1 MGTLWAPSLALVSTR
16 LRMEKY
22 VGPLL
27 AGGTVCAC
35 WLALGQKKQVA
46 EFPSKPGRV
55 AITGSSGIMGSRLC
69 PALKEDGWE
78 VIGITRGKGASQGGP
93 GRDGSKEVDLTLVDR
108 ICDFSDPKSMD
119 SKAFEGCTHVF
130 HLAAQGSPGASFED
144 ILKSN
149 IVSTYHAM
157 ECAKR
162 CGVKRFVLASTNHV
176 QHGDSMEIGGGPGS
190 IDRSR
195 LKGKTMK
202 LSDPA
207 TPDTFYAASKLH
219 NEAIGM
225 LYSKVNSYM
234 EVVSLRIGWVLY
246 DDPTELKG
254 SEFESYLRAMFLS
267 RRDCIGFCKAA
278 LNAPIPAEDRGYL
291 CAYALSNNS
300 TRVFDLEETIQK
312 LDYTPK
318 DSADDFDWGK

>member
-1 MGTLWAPSLALVSTR
+1 MDTIVT
-16 LRMEKY
+16 
-22 VGPLL
+22 LL
-27 AGGTVCAC
+27 AGGTIYAC
-35 WLALGQKKQVA
+35 CSSMNFGKLLLGPKKPKA
-46 EFPSKPGRV
+46 APGKPGKV

-69 PALKEDGWE
+69 PALREDGWE
-78 VIGITRGKGASQGGP
+78 VIGITRGKGTSQGGP
-93 GRDGSKEVDLTLVDR
+93 GRDSSKEVDLTLVDR
-108 ICDFSDPKSMD
+108 ICDFSKPESMD
-119 SKAFEGCTHVF
+119 SGVFEGCTHVF
-130 HLAAQGSPGASFED
+130 HLAADGRPGASFDE

-149 IVSTYHAM
+149 IVSTYHAY

-195 LKGKTMK
+195 LGGKRMT

-207 TPDTFYAASKLH
+207 VPDSYYAASKLH

-225 LYSKVNSYM
+225 LYSKVKSHL

-246 DDPTELKG
+246 DDPTELKDT
-254 SEFESYLRAMFLS
+254 EFEHYLRAMFLS
-267 RRDCIGFCKAA
+267 RRDMIGFCKAA
-278 LNAPIPAEDRGYL
+278 LNAPIPEEDRGYL

-300 TRVFDLEETIQK
+300 QRVFDLEETIEK
-312 LDYTPK
+312 LGYTPL
-318 DSADDFDWGK
+318 DSADDFKWSK